1 MNIKE
6 IYSSE
11 GSTFG
16 ETIAVWAE
24 SIGIEH
30 FKIDLKQ
37 EEKIDEIQGLIL
49 FHETHDIVRAHQEVI
64 SIFEQKQRAISKID
78 VNGTLM
84 VAVSNFSLWME
95 RNKCKSILVVGSDE
109 LLKNPNLER
118 FLEKLKT
125 A

>member
-6 IYSSE
+6 IFTAE

-16 ETIAVWAE
+16 QTISNWAE
-24 SIGIEH
+24 GLNSAIQHIDIKSNEH
-30 FKIDLKQ
+30 FEDV
-37 EEKIDEIQGLIL
+37 DGLVI
-49 FHETHDIVRAHQEVI
+49 FHENHDITKSNQEVLA
-64 SIFEQKQRAISKID
+64 IFEAKQRAISKID
-78 VNGTLM
+78 INGTLM

-95 RNKCKSILVVGSDE
+95 RNKCKSLLIIGSDE

-118 FLEKLKT
+118 FLDKLKT